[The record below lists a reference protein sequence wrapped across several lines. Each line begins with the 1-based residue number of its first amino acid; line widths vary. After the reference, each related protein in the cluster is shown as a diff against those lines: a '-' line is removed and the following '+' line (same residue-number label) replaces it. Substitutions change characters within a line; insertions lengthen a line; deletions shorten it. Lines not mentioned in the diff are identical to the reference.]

1 MGDFIER
8 SKFSCALGGALSTI
22 AAIPKAVPI
31 VHASGGCAAALSG
44 TYNLSA
50 GYRGVGYCGG
60 NMIPTSNISQS
71 NIVFGGE
78 DKLVGQIESTLK
90 YIKGDLYIVVTGCQ
104 TEMIGDDSVGIAAR
118 YRDQNVIGVN
128 TPGFLG
134 NTLRGYDAILSA
146 LAKSIIVKQE
156 EKEPKTINLLGIVP
170 GHDVF
175 YRGNIAHLRE
185 LLAKVGVKANT
196 FFGDGESV
204 EAIKGYGKAALSVVV
219 SETAGQITAKTFET
233 VHKIPYITTD
243 LPIGPKASER
253 FLRLVGEKLGIE
265 KEVIDKVVEE
275 ENRYFYSYLE
285 RIVDVAADLDFQRYV
300 VTITDSYYA
309 YPLVDFVSE
318 ELGWIPHFV
327 SINDIH
333 DKAQQAAYTQ
343 KFEQLTSKTK
353 PTVIYE
359 DKVGLTKKKLRAS
372 WPYNHNQ
379 KYYDALSPLYI
390 IGSVV
395 ERNLATEYGA
405 GFLTVAFPV
414 SNRAVLN
421 KGYAGYRGAL
431 SLVEDLLSNLVAS
444 R

>member
-8 SKFSCALGGALSTI
+8 SKFSCALGGALTTI

-71 NIVFGGE
+71 HIVFGGE
-78 DKLVGQIESTLK
+78 EKLVGQIESTIK
-90 YIKGDLYIVVTGCQ
+90 YIKGDIYIVVTGCQ
-104 TEMIGDDSVGIAAR
+104 TEIIGDDAVSIASR
-118 YRDQNVIGVN
+118 YKDKNVIGVN

-146 LAKSIIVKQE
+146 LAKSII
-156 EKEPKTINLLGIVP
+156 EKKENKDPRTINLLGVVP

-175 YRGNIAHLRE
+175 YRGNISYISD
-185 LLAKVGVKANT
+185 LLNKIGVKVNS
-196 FFGDGESV
+196 FFGDEESV
-204 EAIKGYGKAALSVVV
+204 EKIKGYGDASLSVVL
-219 SETAGQITAKTFET
+219 SETAGQITAKQFEKT
-233 VHKIPYITTD
+233 HGIPYVVTD

-253 FLRLVGEKLGIE
+253 FLRLIAEKLGID
-265 KEVIDKVVEE
+265 KEIVDEVVNSETK
-275 ENRYFYSYLE
+275 YFYSYLE

-300 VTITDSYYA
+300 AAFTDSYYA
-309 YPLVDFVSE
+309 YPLIDFVSE

-327 SINDIH
+327 SINDLQ
-333 DKAQQAAYTQ
+333 DKKKQELYLK
-343 KFEQLTSKTK
+343 KFDELSSRTK
-353 PTVIYE
+353 PQVIFE
-359 DKVGLTKKKLRAS
+359 DKVGLAKKKLRAS
-372 WPYNHNQ
+372 WPYNNNQ
-379 KYYDALSPLYI
+379 KYYDTLGPLYI

-395 ERNLATEYGA
+395 ERNLANDYGA

-421 KGYAGYRGAL
+421 KGYAGFRGAL
-431 SLVEDLLSNLVAS
+431 TLVEDLLTNLVAS